1 MPPTS
6 ATAPAPAAKGS
17 APPPAP
23 EPFFDASTFR
33 PEAGMLWL
41 LRRAQL
47 AIGQLVSEA
56 TELGGSATMPQ
67 WVPLY
72 KIHCGEANTVA
83 DLARR
88 CTLDAGSMTR
98 LLDRMEARGLCRRVR
113 SESDRRVVH
122 IELTDEGK
130 TAAEQMSGTLC
141 RIYNA
146 VLANFTPGEWTQLR
160 ALLARVA
167 DQAEGLHGRGVAAWG
182 APS

>member
-1 MPPTS
+1 MPSKSVTV
-6 ATAPAPAAKGS
+6 
-17 APPPAP
+17 PPPAP
-23 EPFFDASTFR
+23 EPFFEASTFR
-33 PEAGMLWL
+33 PEAGVLWL

-56 TELGGSATMPQ
+56 TQLGGSTTMPQ

-130 TAAEQMSGTLC
+130 AAAEQMSGTLC

-146 VLANFTPGEWTQLR
+146 VLAHFTPGEWTQLR

-167 DQAEGLHGRGVAAWG
+167 DQAEGLHGQSAAAWG